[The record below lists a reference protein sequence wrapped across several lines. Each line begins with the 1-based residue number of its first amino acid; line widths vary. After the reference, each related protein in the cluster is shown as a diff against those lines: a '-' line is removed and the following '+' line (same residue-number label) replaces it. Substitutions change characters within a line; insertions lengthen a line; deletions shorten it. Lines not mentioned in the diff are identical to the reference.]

1 MTELN
6 EEHFELHSANK
17 ARQHEKKKMTNMNDF
32 YANTNKK
39 MLVDGDLLVY
49 KITSSLEEPID
60 WGNDIWTLSSDL
72 HKGKQIFA
80 QTIAYYWKLTKA
92 KDAII
97 LFSDQKN
104 FRKKIDSLYKSHRKK
119 IRKPISYSPMRKWIE
134 ETHHTICY
142 PNLEADDAIGLLATG
157 EYKDNC
163 VIISGDKDMRTIPAW
178 QCCIIDDQI
187 EYVDE
192 KLADINFCTQT
203 LTGDQTDGYKGCVG
217 VGAVKASRV
226 LNEKKNIDEC
236 WEAVVQEYKR
246 NKYSTDDVYH
256 QARLARILREG
267 EYDYK
272 THKVKLWDYKYEQF
286 RDIEEN
292 RKVS

>member
-1 MTELN
+1 MTQLN
-6 EEHFELHSANK
+6 EEHFELHDANK
-17 ARQHEKKKMTNMNDF
+17 AKMNSMNKF
-32 YANTNKK
+32 FANKNKK
-39 MLVDGDLLVY
+39 MLVDGDLIVY

-72 HKGKQIFA
+72 HKGKQLFL
-80 QTIAYYWKLTKA
+80 QSIAYYLELTKSSE
-92 KDAII
+92 AII
-97 LFSDQKN
+97 LFSDKEN
-104 FRKKIDSLYKSHRKK
+104 FRKKIDSFYKSHRKK

-157 EYKDNC
+157 EHKDNC
-163 VIISGDKDMRTIPAW
+163 VIVSGDKDMRTIPSW
-178 QCCIIDDQI
+178 QVCIIDDQI

-192 KLADINFCTQT
+192 QLADYNFCTQT

-217 VGAVKASRV
+217 VGHIKASRV
-226 LNEKKNIDEC
+226 LLDKKDLPNC
-236 WEAVVQEYKR
+236 WEAVIKEYQR
-246 NKYSTDDVYH
+246 NKYSIDDAYH

-272 THKVKLWDYKYEQF
+272 TNKIKLWDYNYEQF
-286 RDIEEN
+286 RNTEEN
-292 RKVS
+292 RKAS

>member
-1 MTELN
+1 MTQLDEA
-6 EEHFELHSANK
+6 HFELHSANK
-17 ARQHEKKKMTNMNDF
+17 AKMSNMNKF
-32 YANTNKK
+32 FANKNKK

-60 WGNDIWTLSSDL
+60 WGNDIWTLASDAK
-72 HKGKQIFA
+72 KGKQLFT
-80 QTIAYYWKLTKA
+80 QSIAFYMDLTKS

-97 LFSDQKN
+97 CFSDKNN
-104 FRKKIDSLYKSHRKK
+104 FRKEIDSEYKSYRKK
-119 IRKPISYSPMRKWIE
+119 IRKPIAYAPLRKWIE
-134 ETHHTICY
+134 ETHHTISY

-157 EYKDNC
+157 KYKDNC
-163 VIISGDKDMRTIPAW
+163 VIVSGDKDMRTIPAW
-178 QCCIIDDQI
+178 QVCIIDDQI

-192 KLADINFCTQT
+192 NKADYNFCTQT

-226 LNEKKNIDEC
+226 LLDKATIREC
-236 WEAVVQEYKR
+236 WEAVLQEYYR
-246 NKYSTDDVYH
+246 NKYSIDDAYH

-272 THKVKLWDYKYEQF
+272 TNKVKLWDFEYEHYRHF
-286 RDIEEN
+286 REN
-292 RKVS
+292 QKAS

>member
-17 ARQHEKKKMTNMNDF
+17 ARQHEKKKMKNMNDF

-49 KITSSLEEPID
+49 KITSSLEEAID
-60 WGNDIWTLSSDL
+60 WGDDVWTLSSDL
-72 HKGKQIFA
+72 KKGKQLFTQA
-80 QTIAYYWKLTKA
+80 IAYYWDLTKSNS
-92 KDAII
+92 AII
-97 LFSDQKN
+97 CFSDQEN
-104 FRKKIDSLYKSHRKK
+104 FRKKIDSGYKSHRKK
-119 IRKPISYSPMRKWIE
+119 IRKPVSYAPMRKWIE

-157 EYKDNC
+157 EHKDNC

-187 EYVDE
+187 E
-192 KLADINFCTQT
+192 
-203 LTGDQTDGYKGCVG
+203 
-217 VGAVKASRV
+217 SRV
-226 LNEKKNIDEC
+226 LNEKINIAEC
-236 WEAVVQEYKR
+236 WEAVLREYYR
-246 NKYSTDDVYH
+246 NKYSIEDVYH

-267 EYDYK
+267 EYNYK
-272 THKVKLWDYKYEQF
+272 TNKVKLWDYEYEHYRHF
-286 RDIEEN
+286 REN
-292 RKVS
+292 QKAS

>member
-1 MTELN
+1 MTQLDEA
-6 EEHFELHSANK
+6 HFELHSANK
-17 ARQHEKKKMTNMNDF
+17 DKMNNMNKF
-32 YANTNKK
+32 FANKNKK

-72 HKGKQIFA
+72 QKGKQLFL
-80 QTIAYYWKLTKA
+80 QSIAFYLELTQS
-92 KDAII
+92 KDPII
-97 LFSDQKN
+97 LFSDKEN
-104 FRKKIDSLYKSHRKK
+104 FRKQIDSIYKSHRKK
-119 IRKPISYSPMRKWIE
+119 IRKPISYSAMRKWIE
-134 ETHHTICY
+134 ETHHTISY

-157 EYKDNC
+157 EHKDNC
-163 VIISGDKDMRTIPAW
+163 VIVSGDKDMRTIPSW
-178 QCCIIDDQI
+178 QICIIDDQI

-192 KLADINFCTQT
+192 QLADYNFCTQT

-226 LNEKKNIDEC
+226 LLDKKDLPNC
-236 WEAVVQEYKR
+236 WEAVIKEYQR
-246 NKYSTDDVYH
+246 NKYSIDDAYH

-272 THKVKLWDYKYEQF
+272 TNKIKLWDYNYEQF
-286 RDIEEN
+286 RNTEEN
-292 RKVS
+292 RKAS

>member
-1 MTELN
+1 MTQLTEA
-6 EEHFELHSANK
+6 HFELHDANK
-17 ARQHEKKKMTNMNDF
+17 AKMNSMNKF
-32 YANTNKK
+32 FANKNKK
-39 MLVDGDLLVY
+39 MLVDGDLIVY

-72 HKGKQIFA
+72 HKGKQLFL
-80 QTIAYYWKLTKA
+80 QSIAYYLELTKSSE
-92 KDAII
+92 AII
-97 LFSDQKN
+97 LFSDKEN
-104 FRKKIDSLYKSHRKK
+104 FRKKIDSFYKSHRKK

-157 EYKDNC
+157 EHKDNC
-163 VIISGDKDMRTIPAW
+163 VIVSGDKDMRTIPSW
-178 QCCIIDDQI
+178 QVCIIDDQI

-192 KLADINFCTQT
+192 QLADYNFCTQT

-217 VGAVKASRV
+217 VGHIKASRV
-226 LNEKKNIDEC
+226 LLDKKDLPNC
-236 WEAVVQEYKR
+236 WEAVIKEYQR
-246 NKYSTDDVYH
+246 NKYSIDDAYH

-272 THKVKLWDYKYEQF
+272 TNKVKLWDYKYEQF
-286 RDIEEN
+286 RNTTED
-292 RKVS
+292 RKAS